1 MTQLRCRELERRMKA
16 MNLRV
21 AELRTPEYSAAP
33 EFYPH
38 VTDRI
43 DHVIAEVDR
52 LLDEWAKLRRAAT

>member
-1 MTQLRCRELERRMKA
+1 MKA

-21 AELRTPEYSAAP
+21 AELRTDEYRKAP

-43 DHVIAEVDR
+43 DHVTAEVDR
-52 LLDEWAKLRRAAT
+52 LLDEWARLQAAT